1 MEEQSLLFHVG
12 PIWFDGTV
20 AIMSALVCAII
31 FLIVFIC
38 TRNPQLKPTGK
49 QNFIEWVID
58 FVRGI
63 LSDQLPAK
71 EVGNFHLLGFTLFL
85 FVLFANEIG
94 LMTKLVFP
102 MNGQEVT
109 FWKSPTANPI
119 ITMGLALMSIL
130 LTHYFGVMRF
140 GFKGYFKNS
149 YLEPVFFLMPIKFI
163 EEFTNV
169 ITLGLRLYGNIYA
182 GEVLLTLIASLF
194 KAFGWITLP
203 LVVPIEMTWI
213 GFSLFIGAIQAY
225 VFVTLTMVFLNHKIA
240 AEH

>member
-1 MEEQSLLFHVG
+1 
-12 PIWFDGTV
+12 
-20 AIMSALVCAII
+20 
-31 FLIVFIC
+31 
-38 TRNPQLKPTGK
+38 
-49 QNFIEWVID
+49 
-58 FVRGI
+58 
-63 LSDQLPAK
+63 
-71 EVGNFHLLGFTLFL
+71 
-85 FVLFANEIG
+85 
-94 LMTKLVFP
+94 
-102 MNGQEVT
+102 
-109 FWKSPTANPI
+109 
-119 ITMGLALMSIL
+119 
-130 LTHYFGVMRF
+130 
-140 GFKGYFKNS
+140 
-149 YLEPVFFLMPIKFI
+149 VFFLMPIKFI